1 MTTIFT
7 TKTLFNS
14 GSPIV
19 TLEEQGDSLGF
30 TLGDGHSTSFS
41 IEETG
46 LLIEALTELHGIMVR
61 RNKDASEGNGEE
73 GYGEESRQNN
83 APPIPDGIILPPF
96 NFDTLEKLRA
106 LVGRTVRLMNR
117 SVHAVESVD
126 LAYDCLT
133 GAQEA
138 IYLAGNVW
146 LYKDGKYYNDG
157 SQSEFDM
164 VEMFAK

>member
-7 TKTLFNS
+7 TKTLFNC

-19 TLEEQGDSLGF
+19 TLEEQGDSLQF
-30 TLGDGHSTSFS
+30 VLGDGQSASFS

-73 GYGEESRQNN
+73 GSGEESKQDN
-83 APPIPDGIILPPF
+83 APAIPDGSILPPF
-96 NFDTLEKLRA
+96 NFDTPKKLNA
-106 LVGRTVRLMNR
+106 LLGRTVRLMNR

-126 LAYDCLT
+126 LAHGCVT

-146 LYKDGKYYNDG
+146 LYKDGKYYNNG

-164 VEMFAK
+164 VEVFAK